1 MKKNIFKYSSIFY
14 NLKIF
19 DKILIV
25 NLFIWI
31 MSIPVKNIFFQF
43 SSSLFLILFI
53 YSLYINSLKNF
64 KFILNKYKDIAI
76 AFLIIIFSMFLSN
89 LFSEYSDLNS
99 YRKIIDNIIKYYL
112 LLFILL
118 YFYYEKKISIILILF
133 FSFISLFFYSIFGL
147 YELVYN
153 LNLQKP
159 IEGII
164 SGTGVF
170 GMIMSLGSFLSLYCY
185 FKLIGNKFIKSY
197 PFFMLYGYFSL
208 MTLASFSRTSWL
220 ILFIFTFLIILKNI
234 KALNIK
240 FILAMVGVT
249 ILFTYILYTNSSLT
263 IRFNQLIAFND
274 GNRFVIW
281 IDTLELIKNR
291 ILLGYGMIDF
301 TLIGF
306 KNYYGTHNSILEVLL
321 FTGLIGFIAFFNLIF
336 IIIKDLFVN
345 KRYDSL
351 LILFI
356 LFFISLTTN
365 GVLRDKIF
373 LSILTLTV
381 FLSLAY
387 RIDFDKN
394 DKD

>member
-1 MKKNIFKYSSIFY
+1 MKKIIFKYSLFFY
-14 NLKIF
+14 HLKLF

-43 SSSLFLILFI
+43 SSSFFLILFI
-53 YSLYINSLKNF
+53 YSLYTSGLKNF

-76 AFLIIIFSMFLSN
+76 AFLFIILSMFLSN

-118 YFYYEKKISIILILF
+118 YFYYEKKISIFLIIFL
-133 FSFISLFFYSIFGL
+133 SFISLFFYSIFGL
-147 YELVYN
+147 YELVYS

-164 SGTGVF
+164 AGTGVF

-185 FKLIGNKFIKSY
+185 FKLIGSKSINSYFFFI
-197 PFFMLYGYFSL
+197 LYVYFCL
-208 MTLASFSRTSWL
+208 MVFVSFSRTSWL
-220 ILFIFTFLIILKNI
+220 IVFIYTLLLILKNI
-234 KALNIK
+234 KVLNIR
-240 FILAMVGVT
+240 FILGIIIIV
-249 ILFTYILYTNSSLT
+249 ILIMWMLYINPSLF
-263 IRFNQLIAFND
+263 IRFNQLINFYD

-281 IDTLELIKNR
+281 IDSIELIKNR

-301 TLIGF
+301 TLIGY
-306 KNYYGTHNSILEVLL
+306 KNYFGTHNSILEVFL

-336 IIIKDLFVN
+336 RILKDLIVN
-345 KRYDSL
+345 KKYDSL
-351 LILFI
+351 LILCM
-356 LFFISLTTN
+356 LFFISLAAN

-373 LSILTLTV
+373 LSIMTLTI

-387 RIDFDKN
+387 RIEYDK
-394 DKD
+394 K